1 MRITHD
7 RQLILVTH
15 KGSSFTSAYLER
27 IALCIKGGVTSVQLR
42 EKSLS
47 RAELLHFGR
56 SLKNLL
62 DSNNIPLI
70 VNDHVDLCLQLDA
83 AGVHLGQSDE
93 EPLEARAK
101 LGPQKIIGLSVNTM
115 AQIEEANTLPLDYI
129 GVGAIFHTQNK
140 SDVETIW
147 GLEGLKKASIMSS
160 HPIVAIG
167 GVTPS
172 NALSVLQAGAKGIAA
187 IGAFHDAVDPYL
199 STQHFINTIN
209 EV

>member
-1 MRITHD
+1 MRITHG

-15 KGSSFTSAYLER
+15 KGASSTSAYLER
-27 IALCIKGGVTSVQLR
+27 IARCIQGGVTSVQLR

-47 RAELLHFGR
+47 SEELLNFGR
-56 SLKNLL
+56 ALKNLL

-70 VNDHVDLCLQLDA
+70 VNDHIDLCLQLDA
-83 AGVHLGQSDE
+83 AGVHLGQSDGD
-93 EPLEARAK
+93 PLEARAK
-101 LGPQKIIGLSVNTM
+101 LGPQKIIGLSVNTI
-115 AQIEEANTLPLDYI
+115 AQIETANALSLDYI
-129 GVGAIFHTQNK
+129 GVGAIFPTQNK
-140 SDVETIW
+140 SDIKTIW

-187 IGAFHDAVDPYL
+187 IGAFHDVVDPYL